1 MSYRIQPAVKRGL
14 CKRFVAETMVNY
26 GKGDELVSPVGPAR
40 HPIAPSWFQSPHNI
54 QPVARDA
61 HFGDNKEAG
70 TRPVFSHFLA
80 SGKDCLRMVVLGTL
94 SYLTCLSLL
103 FSSQGNPKTCRKL
116 SKWFSFYP
124 FGLCSTRAP
133 SRGARRLFLGQVAL
147 TEETD
152 NTHGVECV
160 LVAFHCCDEDG
171 GQKQAGV
178 ERVYY
183 ILKDRVHQQGSQG
196 NNSKQEPVGRNC
208 MQQRL

>member
-1 MSYRIQPAVKRGL
+1 MSYRIQPAVKGGL

-40 HPIAPSWFQSPHNI
+40 HPIAPSWFQSPHNT

-80 SGKDCLRMVVLGTL
+80 SGKDRLRMVVLGTL
-94 SYLTCLSLL
+94 SYLTCPGLL
-103 FSSQGNPKTCRKL
+103 FSSQGNPKTCREL

-133 SRGARRLFLGQVAL
+133 SRGAQRLFLGQLHNRGGFDRRDRQHSWSRV
-147 TEETD
+147 
-152 NTHGVECV
+152 CS
-160 LVAFHCCDEDG
+160 CCFP
-171 GQKQAGV
+171 
-178 ERVYY
+178 
-183 ILKDRVHQQGSQG
+183 L
-196 NNSKQEPVGRNC
+196 
-208 MQQRL
+208 L